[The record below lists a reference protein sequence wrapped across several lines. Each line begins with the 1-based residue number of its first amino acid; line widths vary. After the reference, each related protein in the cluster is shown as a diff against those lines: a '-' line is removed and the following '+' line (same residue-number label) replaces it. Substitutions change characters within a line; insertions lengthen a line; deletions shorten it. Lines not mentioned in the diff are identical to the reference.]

1 MLIQIVW
8 SISLNISIDIDDDG
22 NGDGDDDDGKIFY
35 RFSFHNGPKPLSQL
49 MRESMASDLVAP
61 VLWEPH
67 LLALDR
73 RVAVILKGIRDCIGK
88 NNPEDVVITYENVIF
103 D

>member
-1 MLIQIVW
+1 MTRT
-8 SISLNISIDIDDDG
+8 NDNDDG
-22 NGDGDDDDGKIFY
+22 EQWGKIFY

-73 RVAVILKGIRDCIGK
+73 RVTIILKGIRDCVDK
-88 NNPEDVVITYENVIF
+88 NTSEDVVITYENVMF